1 MDQNFP
7 TGTDFV
13 ALQQELLREQLAA
26 AWQLHVERVEEQLR
40 EGWRAQLGGIVDERF
55 EEFGNRYGV
64 AVQEA
69 VERRTAEQDEHA
81 ASDARLKWSAQLN
94 QITRRL
100 DQAEDMA
107 AWTAAL
113 LDGALAVAP
122 RAFLFSVLSGE
133 LVYEGS
139 RAPEG
144 ETFPALE
151 GLRLPLDSAPGFR
164 GVVESLDTVISLGSE
179 GEISGTLVSA
189 LAPDDSG
196 RLALLP
202 IVTERA
208 GKSRRVAAI
217 LAIPG
222 HTTPADIPALELLAC
237 IAGLSLDVRQTAQ
250 KAATTVP
257 AGQLLGI
264 APTAGAPP
272 PVHVVVDVARLTKD
286 EQELH
291 ARAQRFARVR
301 VAEMRLY
308 RAQAVKE
315 GRDTGNLF
323 QALQPEIESGREQYR
338 RDFFSTPTMIDYL
351 HAELVRTLANDD
363 ASMLG
368 PDYPG
373 PLA

>member
-1 MDQNFP
+1 MDQIPP

-13 ALQQELLREQLAA
+13 TQQQELLREQLAA
-26 AWQLHVERVEEQLR
+26 AWQLHIERVEEQLR
-40 EGWRAQLGGIVDERF
+40 QDWQANLGRIVEERF
-55 EEFGNRYGV
+55 GEFAGRFSSEVSAASEGRT
-64 AVQEA
+64 A
-69 VERRTAEQDEHA
+69 VEAELA
-81 ASDARLKWSAQLN
+81 ASDARLKWSTQFN

-100 DQAEDMA
+100 DLAEDMA
-107 AWTAAL
+107 SWTAAL

-122 RAFLFSVLSGE
+122 QAFLFSVLSGE

-144 ETFPALE
+144 VTFPALD
-151 GLRLPLDSAPGFR
+151 GLRLPLDLAPGFR
-164 GVVESLDTVISLGSE
+164 GVVESLDTVISLANS
-179 GEISGTLVSA
+179 GEISATLASA
-189 LAPDDSG
+189 WALDDSC
-196 RLALLP
+196 RLSLLP

-208 GKSRRVAAI
+208 GKQRRVAAI
-217 LAIPG
+217 LAVPG
-222 HTTPADIPALELLAC
+222 HQTPSDIPALELLAC
-237 IAGLSLDVRQTAQ
+237 IAGLSLDVRQAAQ
-250 KAATTVP
+250 KSATTAP

-264 APTAGAPP
+264 GPTAEAPP

-286 EQELH
+286 QQEMH

-308 RAQAVKE
+308 RAHAVKE
-315 GRDTGNLF
+315 GRETRNLF
-323 QALQPEIESGREQYR
+323 LALQKEIESGREQYR
-338 RDFFSTPTMIDYL
+338 SEFFSTPTMIDYF
-351 HAELVRTLANDD
+351 HVELVRTLANDD